1 MLKTLNIISRIAS
14 AIKPYSALKEFK
26 QISTLPSDLIA
37 NKLNFRFLRTG
48 SLYSYFG
55 SPHPEKLP
63 HNQLHTQGFCSLS
76 SVKKPML
83 ENSNSGVDNYIQSR
97 SIIKYS
103 FDKGEMIS
111 DPEVLKRFKR
121 LDWGIWI
128 RPKAG
133 ATKRLWRKKAKRV
146 NRLSQVVFCNATQS
160 RRLDKMVSPFWRK
173 PRVYPDDPY
182 APYLKRENY
191 WQTRESA
198 EEYPRRD

>member
-1 MLKTLNIISRIAS
+1 MNKTLNIISRIAS
-14 AIKPYSALKEFK
+14 TIKPYAALKE
-26 QISTLPSDLIA
+26 SSGLIA

-48 SLYSYFG
+48 SLYSNFG
-55 SPHPEKLP
+55 SPHPVNICKEKLT
-63 HNQLHTQGFCSLS
+63 HNQLHAQGFCSLS
-76 SVKKPML
+76 SVNKPML

-133 ATKRLWRKKAKRV
+133 ATKKLWRKKAKRV
-146 NRLSQVVFCNATQS
+146 NRLSQIVFCNATQS

-182 APYLKRENY
+182 APYLKREDF
-191 WQTRESA
+191 WQTRETA
-198 EEYPRRD
+198 EEYPRRK